1 MRKTAIIFFEAEFGK
16 LLCNLSRLC
25 GKLGA
30 SFVELKNGLHIVVSD
45 GDVPASTGRWRRC
58 IGGHS
63 QKLNWSQISH
73 LDWDVGDTTGTSAAS
88 QENVPISS

>member
-30 SFVELKNGLHIVVSD
+30 SFVELKNGLHIVVGD
-45 GDVPASTGRWRRC
+45 GDVPASTGR
-58 IGGHS
+58 
-63 QKLNWSQISH
+63 
-73 LDWDVGDTTGTSAAS
+73 
-88 QENVPISS
+88 